1 MFECYDT
8 DLDGFVLCVLV
19 VGEGDDICHFV
30 LLCVDLQD
38 IAKTEA
44 ED

>member
-1 MFECYDT
+1 MLECYDS

-19 VGEGDDICHFV
+19 AGKGNDIRHLV

-38 IAKTEA
+38 IAKTEG